1 MKKSFLLLLSC
12 GALLISCGQGG
23 ASSDSSASSAT
34 EPSADSSLSSSES
47 SSGNSVY
54 VDPDAASK
62 KAEIREWITSFKE
75 FEGKVAVASITGY
88 EEKGYMTSNQDE
100 YFVMATEST
109 STRTRYGKSSVG
121 SIVVEKGTIK
131 INEGDPEEFEKQT
144 YHDDTLYYALTSYGN
159 GDKTKEVTSYQIGL
173 ENTYLNLS
181 FYQQQYSLLTTYM
194 SYIGKGNVV
203 TTYSL
208 PKVEG
213 NKEYEMSYS
222 VKTVDGT
229 ATIQEIAYTIKF
241 NMVNGY
247 VDSSL
252 VNIENKLYVGNTV
265 GQYVA
270 SSVSSTYD
278 QGDYKNATFEGNV
291 FNPSEFGQN

>member
-23 ASSDSSASSAT
+23 ASSDSSASTT
-34 EPSADSSLSSSES
+34 ESSTGSSLASSDS

-62 KAEIREWITSFKE
+62 KAEIRAWMTSFKE
-75 FEGKVAVASITGY
+75 FEGNVAVASVHGY
-88 EEKGYMTSNQDE
+88 EEKGYMTSNQNE

-144 YHDDTLYYALTSYGN
+144 YHDDTLYYALSSYGN

-222 VKTVDGT
+222 VKTVDGS
-229 ATIQEIAYTIKF
+229 ATIQEITYTIKF

-252 VNIENKLYVGNTV
+252 VNIVNNLYVGNTV

-278 QGDYKNATFEGNV
+278 QGDYKSATFEGTV

>member
-1 MKKSFLLLLSC
+1 MKKSFLLLLSS

-34 EPSADSSLSSSES
+34 EPSVDSSLSSSES
-47 SSGNSVY
+47 SSGNPVY
-54 VDPDAASK
+54 VDPDASSK

-75 FEGKVAVASITGY
+75 FEGNVAVASIHGY
-88 EEKGYMTSNQDE
+88 EEKGYMTSNQSE

-131 INEGDPEEFEKQT
+131 INEGDPEEFEKQI

-159 GDKTKEVTSYQIGL
+159 GDKPKEVTPYQIGL

-194 SYIGKGNVV
+194 SYIDKGNVV
-203 TTYSL
+203 ATYSL

-222 VKTVDGT
+222 VKTVDGS
-229 ATIQEIAYTIKF
+229 ATLQEIAYSIKF

-252 VNIENKLYVGNTV
+252 VNIVNNTYVGNTV
-265 GQYVA
+265 GQYVT

>member
-1 MKKSFLLLLSC
+1 
-12 GALLISCGQGG
+12 
-23 ASSDSSASSAT
+23 
-34 EPSADSSLSSSES
+34 
-47 SSGNSVY
+47 
-54 VDPDAASK
+54 
-62 KAEIREWITSFKE
+62 
-75 FEGKVAVASITGY
+75 
-88 EEKGYMTSNQDE
+88 
-100 YFVMATEST
+100 MATEST

-222 VKTVDGT
+222 VKTVDGS
-229 ATIQEIAYTIKF
+229 ATLQEIAYTIKF

-291 FNPSEFGQN
+291 FNPSEFGKN

>member
-23 ASSDSSASSAT
+23 ASSDSSASTT
-34 EPSADSSLSSSES
+34 ESSTDSSLSSSDS
-47 SSGNSVY
+47 SSGNPVY

-62 KAEIREWITSFKE
+62 KAEIRAWMTSFKE
-75 FEGKVAVASITGY
+75 FEGSVAVASVHGY
-88 EEKGYMTSNQDE
+88 EEKGYMTSNQNE

-144 YHDDTLYYALTSYGN
+144 YHDDTLYYALSSYGN

-173 ENTYLNLS
+173 ENTYLSLS

-222 VKTVDGT
+222 VKTVDGS
-229 ATIQEIAYTIKF
+229 ATIQEITYTIKF

-252 VNIENKLYVGNTV
+252 VNIVNNLYVGNTV

-278 QGDYKNATFEGNV
+278 QGDYKNATFEGTV

>member
-12 GALLISCGQGG
+12 GALLASCGQGG
-23 ASSDSSASSAT
+23 ASSDSPAASST
-34 EPSADSSLSSSES
+34 EPSVDSSLPSSDS
-47 SSGNSVY
+47 SSGNPVY
-54 VDPDAASK
+54 VDPDASSK
-62 KAEIREWITSFKE
+62 KAEIRAWLTSFKD
-75 FEGKVAVASITGY
+75 FEGNVAVASIHGY
-88 EEKGYMTSNQDE
+88 EEKGYMTTNKDE

-121 SIVVEKGTIK
+121 SIVVEKGSTK
-131 INEGDPEEFEKQT
+131 INEEDPEEFEKQT

-159 GDKTKEVTSYQIGL
+159 GEKTKETTSYKIGL

-181 FYQQQYSLLTTYM
+181 FYQQQYSLLTEYLTF
-194 SYIGKGNVV
+194 IGKGNVV

-222 VKTVDGT
+222 VKTIDGS
-229 ATIQEIAYTIKF
+229 ATIQEITYSIKF
-241 NMVNGY
+241 NLVNGY

-252 VNIENKLYVGNTV
+252 VNIVNNLYVGNTV
-265 GQYVA
+265 GQYA
-270 SSVSSTYD
+270 TSSVSSTYD
-278 QGDYKNATFEGNV
+278 QGDYKNATFEGSV
-291 FNPSEFGQN
+291 FSPSEFGQN

>member
-12 GALLISCGQGG
+12 GALLISCGRGG
-23 ASSDSSASSAT
+23 ASSDSSSSSIA
-34 EPSADSSLSSSES
+34 EPSVDSSLASSDS
-47 SSGNSVY
+47 SSGNPVY
-54 VDPDAASK
+54 VDPDASSK
-62 KAEIREWITSFKE
+62 KAEIREWMTSFKE
-75 FEGKVAVASITGY
+75 FEGNVAVASIHGY
-88 EEKGYMTSNQDE
+88 VENGYMTSNQSE

-109 STRTRYGKSSVG
+109 STRTRYGKSPVG

-159 GDKTKEVTSYQIGL
+159 GGKPKEVTPYQIGL

-222 VKTVDGT
+222 MKTVDGS
-229 ATIQEIAYTIKF
+229 ATLQEIAYSIKF

-252 VNIENKLYVGNTV
+252 VNIVNNTYVGNTV
-265 GQYVA
+265 GQYVT

-278 QGDYKNATFEGNV
+278 QGDYKNATFEGIV
-291 FNPSEFGQN
+291 FNPSEFEQN

>member
-12 GALLISCGQGG
+12 GALLISCGRGG
-23 ASSDSSASSAT
+23 DSSDSSASSAT
-34 EPSADSSLSSSES
+34 EPSVDSSLSSSDS
-47 SSGNSVY
+47 SSGNPVY
-54 VDPDAASK
+54 VDPDASSK
-62 KAEIREWITSFKE
+62 KAEIREWMTSFKE
-75 FEGKVAVASITGY
+75 FEGNVAVASIHGY
-88 EEKGYMTSNQDE
+88 EEKGNMTSNQSE

-159 GDKTKEVTSYQIGL
+159 GDKTKEVTFYQIGL

-252 VNIENKLYVGNTV
+252 VNIINNIYVGNTV

-278 QGDYKNATFEGNV
+278 QGDYKNATFEGSV
-291 FNPSEFGQN
+291 FNPSEFGHN

>member
-1 MKKSFLLLLSC
+1 MKKGFLLLLSC

-23 ASSDSSASSAT
+23 ASSDSSASTT
-34 EPSADSSLSSSES
+34 ESSTGSSLSSSDS
-47 SSGNSVY
+47 SSGNPVY
-54 VDPDAASK
+54 VDPDASSK
-62 KAEIREWITSFKE
+62 KAEIRAWMTSFKE
-75 FEGKVAVASITGY
+75 FEGNVAVASVHGY
-88 EEKGYMTSNQDE
+88 EEKGYMTSNQNE

-121 SIVVEKGTIK
+121 SIVVEKGAIK

-144 YHDDTLYYALTSYGN
+144 YHDDTLYYALSSYGN

-213 NKEYEMSYS
+213 NNEYEMSYS
-222 VKTVDGT
+222 VKTVDGS
-229 ATIQEIAYTIKF
+229 ATVQEITYTIKF

-252 VNIENKLYVGNTV
+252 VNIVNNLYVGNTV
-265 GQYVA
+265 GQYVT

-278 QGDYKNATFEGNV
+278 QGDYKNATFKGTV

>member
-12 GALLISCGQGG
+12 GALLASCGQGG
-23 ASSDSSASSAT
+23 ASSDSPASSTT
-34 EPSADSSLSSSES
+34 EPSIDSSLSSS
-47 SSGNSVY
+47 GNPVY

-62 KAEIREWITSFKE
+62 KAEIRAWMTSFKE
-75 FEGKVAVASITGY
+75 FEGNVAVASVHGY
-88 EEKGYMTSNQDE
+88 EEKGYMTSNQNE

-159 GDKTKEVTSYQIGL
+159 GDKTKEVTPYQIGL

-194 SYIGKGNVV
+194 GYIGKGNVV

-222 VKTVDGT
+222 VKTVDGS
-229 ATIQEIAYTIKF
+229 ATVQEITYTIKF

-252 VNIENKLYVGNTV
+252 VNIVNNLYVGNTV

-278 QGDYKNATFEGNV
+278 QGDYKNATFEGTV

>member
-23 ASSDSSASSAT
+23 ASSDSSASTT
-34 EPSADSSLSSSES
+34 ESSTDSSVASNDS
-47 SSGNSVY
+47 SSGNPVY

-62 KAEIREWITSFKE
+62 KAEIRAWMTSFKE
-75 FEGKVAVASITGY
+75 FEGNVAIASVHGY
-88 EEKGYMTSNQDE
+88 EEKGYMTSNQSE

-144 YHDDTLYYALTSYGN
+144 YHDDTLYYALSSYGN

-173 ENTYLNLS
+173 ENTYLSLS

-194 SYIGKGNVV
+194 GYIGKGNVV

-222 VKTVDGT
+222 VKTVDGS
-229 ATIQEIAYTIKF
+229 ATIQEITYTIKF

-252 VNIENKLYVGNTV
+252 VNIVNNLYVGNTV

-278 QGDYKNATFEGNV
+278 QGDYKNATFEGTV

>member
-23 ASSDSSASSAT
+23 ASSDSFASTTESSTGSSLASS
-34 EPSADSSLSSSES
+34 DS
-47 SSGNSVY
+47 SSGNPVY

-62 KAEIREWITSFKE
+62 KAEIRAWMTSFKE
-75 FEGKVAVASITGY
+75 FEGNVAIASVHGY
-88 EEKGYMTSNQDE
+88 EEKGYMTSNQNE

-131 INEGDPEEFEKQT
+131 INEGDPEGFEKQT
-144 YHDDTLYYALTSYGN
+144 YHDDTLYYALASYGN

-222 VKTVDGT
+222 VKTVDGS
-229 ATIQEIAYTIKF
+229 ATIQEITYTIKF

-252 VNIENKLYVGNTV
+252 VNIVNNLYVGNTV

-278 QGDYKNATFEGNV
+278 QGDYKNATFEGTV

>member
-12 GALLISCGQGG
+12 GALLISCGRGG
-23 ASSDSSASSAT
+23 ASSDSSSSSIA
-34 EPSADSSLSSSES
+34 EPSVDSSLASSDS
-47 SSGNSVY
+47 SSGNPVY
-54 VDPDAASK
+54 VDPDASSK
-62 KAEIREWITSFKE
+62 KAEIREWMTSFKE
-75 FEGKVAVASITGY
+75 FEGNVAVASIHGY
-88 EEKGYMTSNQDE
+88 EEKGYMTSNQSE

-131 INEGDPEEFEKQT
+131 INEGDPEEFEKQI

-159 GDKTKEVTSYQIGL
+159 GDKPKKVTPYQIGL

-203 TTYSL
+203 TAYSL

-222 VKTVDGT
+222 VKTVDGS
-229 ATIQEIAYTIKF
+229 ATLQEIAYSIKF

-252 VNIENKLYVGNTV
+252 VNIVNNTYVGNTV
-265 GQYVA
+265 GQYVT

>member
-23 ASSDSSASSAT
+23 VSSDSSASSVT
-34 EPSADSSLSSSES
+34 EPSADSSPSSSES

-75 FEGKVAVASITGY
+75 FEGKVAVASIIGY

-222 VKTVDGT
+222 VKTVDGS

>member
-23 ASSDSSASSAT
+23 ASSDSSASTT
-34 EPSADSSLSSSES
+34 ESSTGSSLASSDS
-47 SSGNSVY
+47 SSGNPVY

-62 KAEIREWITSFKE
+62 KAEIRAWMTSFKE
-75 FEGKVAVASITGY
+75 FEGDVAVASVHGY
-88 EEKGYMTSNQDE
+88 EEKGYMTSNQNE
-100 YFVMATEST
+100 YFAMATEST

-121 SIVVEKGTIK
+121 SIVVEKGAIK

-194 SYIGKGNVV
+194 GYIGKGNVV

-222 VKTVDGT
+222 VKTVDGS
-229 ATIQEIAYTIKF
+229 ATIQEITYTIKF

-252 VNIENKLYVGNTV
+252 VNIVNNLYVGNTV
-265 GQYVA
+265 GQYVT

-278 QGDYKNATFEGNV
+278 QGDYKNATFEGTV

>member
-12 GALLISCGQGG
+12 GALLASCGQGG
-23 ASSDSSASSAT
+23 ASSSSPASSTT
-34 EPSADSSLSSSES
+34 EPSMDSSLSSS
-47 SSGNSVY
+47 GNPVY

-62 KAEIREWITSFKE
+62 KAEIRAWMTSFKE
-75 FEGKVAVASITGY
+75 FEGNVAVASVHGY
-88 EEKGYMTSNQDE
+88 EEKGYMTSNQNE

-144 YHDDTLYYALTSYGN
+144 YHDDTLYYALASYGN

-194 SYIGKGNVV
+194 GYIGKGNVV

-208 PKVEG
+208 PKVDG

-222 VKTVDGT
+222 VKTVDGS
-229 ATIQEIAYTIKF
+229 ATIQEITYTIKF

-278 QGDYKNATFEGNV
+278 QGDYKNATFEGSV

>member
-1 MKKSFLLLLSC
+1 MKKSFLLLLSS

-23 ASSDSSASSAT
+23 ASSDSSSSSIA
-34 EPSADSSLSSSES
+34 EPSVDSSLSSSES

-75 FEGKVAVASITGY
+75 FEGNVAVASIHGY
-88 EEKGYMTSNQDE
+88 EEKGYMTSNQSE

-131 INEGDPEEFEKQT
+131 INEGDPEEFEKQI

-159 GDKTKEVTSYQIGL
+159 GEKPKKVTPYQIGL

-222 VKTVDGT
+222 VKTVDGS
-229 ATIQEIAYTIKF
+229 ATIQEIAYSIKF

-291 FNPSEFGQN
+291 FNPSEFGKN

>member
-12 GALLISCGQGG
+12 GALLASCGRGG
-23 ASSDSSASSAT
+23 ASSDSSASSTT
-34 EPSADSSLSSSES
+34 EPSTNSSVASSDSSN
-47 SSGNSVY
+47 GNSVY

-62 KAEIREWITSFKE
+62 KAEIRAWMTSFKE
-75 FEGKVAVASITGY
+75 FEGNVAVASVHGY
-88 EEKGYMTSNQDE
+88 EEKGYMTSNQNE

-144 YHDDTLYYALTSYGN
+144 YHDDTLYYALSSYGN

-208 PKVEG
+208 PKVED

-222 VKTVDGT
+222 VKTVDGS
-229 ATIQEIAYTIKF
+229 ATIQEITYTIKF

-252 VNIENKLYVGNTV
+252 VNIVNNLYVGNTV

-278 QGDYKNATFEGNV
+278 QGDYKNATFEGSV
-291 FNPSEFGQN
+291 FNPNEFGQN

>member
-1 MKKSFLLLLSC
+1 MKKSFLLLLSS

-23 ASSDSSASSAT
+23 TSSDSSASSAT
-34 EPSADSSLSSSES
+34 EPSVDSSLSSSES

-75 FEGKVAVASITGY
+75 FEGKVAVASIIGY

-278 QGDYKNATFEGNV
+278 QGDYKNAIFEGNV

>member
-1 MKKSFLLLLSC
+1 M
-12 GALLISCGQGG
+12 
-23 ASSDSSASSAT
+23 
-34 EPSADSSLSSSES
+34 DSSLSSSES

-62 KAEIREWITSFKE
+62 KAEIREWMTSFKE
-75 FEGKVAVASITGY
+75 FEGNVAVASIHGY
-88 EEKGYMTSNQDE
+88 EEKGNMTSNQNE

-109 STRTRYGKSSVG
+109 STHTRYGKSSVG

-131 INEGDPEEFEKQT
+131 INEGDPEEFEKQI

-159 GDKTKEVTSYQIGL
+159 GDKTKEVTPYQIGL

-222 VKTVDGT
+222 VKTVDGS
-229 ATIQEIAYTIKF
+229 ATLQEIAYSIKF

-252 VNIENKLYVGNTV
+252 VNIVDNTYVGNTV
-265 GQYVA
+265 GQYVT

-291 FNPSEFGQN
+291 FNPSEFGKN

>member
-23 ASSDSSASSAT
+23 ASSDSSASTT
-34 EPSADSSLSSSES
+34 ESSTDSSLSSSDS
-47 SSGNSVY
+47 SSGNPLY
-54 VDPDAASK
+54 VDPNAASK
-62 KAEIREWITSFKE
+62 KAEIRAWMTSFKE
-75 FEGKVAVASITGY
+75 FEGNVAIASVHGY
-88 EEKGYMTSNQDE
+88 EEKGYMTSNQNE

-144 YHDDTLYYALTSYGN
+144 YHDDTLYYALSSYGN

-173 ENTYLNLS
+173 ENTYLSLS

-222 VKTVDGT
+222 VKTMDGS
-229 ATIQEIAYTIKF
+229 ATIQEITYTIKF

-252 VNIENKLYVGNTV
+252 VNIVNNLYVGNTV

-278 QGDYKNATFEGNV
+278 QGDYKNATFEGTV

>member
-23 ASSDSSASSAT
+23 TSSDSSASSAT
-34 EPSADSSLSSSES
+34 EPSVDSSLSSSES

-75 FEGKVAVASITGY
+75 FEGNVAVASIHGY
-88 EEKGYMTSNQDE
+88 EEKGNMTSNQNE

-222 VKTVDGT
+222 VKTVDGS
-229 ATIQEIAYTIKF
+229 ATLQEIAYSIKF

>member
-12 GALLISCGQGG
+12 GALLVSCGQGG
-23 ASSDSSASSAT
+23 ASSVASS
-34 EPSADSSLSSSES
+34 DS

-54 VDPDAASK
+54 VDPDVASK
-62 KAEIREWITSFKE
+62 KAEIRAWMTSFKE
-75 FEGKVAVASITGY
+75 FEGSVAVASVHGY
-88 EEKGYMTSNQDE
+88 EEKGYMTSNQNE

-144 YHDDTLYYALTSYGN
+144 YHDDTLYYALSSYGN

-222 VKTVDGT
+222 VKTVDGS
-229 ATIQEIAYTIKF
+229 ATVQEITYTIKF

-252 VNIENKLYVGNTV
+252 VNIINNLYVGNTV
-265 GQYVA
+265 GQYVT

-278 QGDYKNATFEGNV
+278 QGDYKNATFEGTV

>member
-12 GALLISCGQGG
+12 GALLISCGRGG

-62 KAEIREWITSFKE
+62 KAEIREWITSFKK
-75 FEGKVAVASITGY
+75 FEGKVAVASIIGY

-203 TTYSL
+203 ATYSL

>member
-23 ASSDSSASSAT
+23 ASSDSSASTT
-34 EPSADSSLSSSES
+34 ESSTDSSVASSDS
-47 SSGNSVY
+47 SSGNPVY

-62 KAEIREWITSFKE
+62 KAEIRAWMTSFKE
-75 FEGKVAVASITGY
+75 FEGSVAVASVHGY
-88 EEKGYMTSNQDE
+88 EEKGYMTSNQNE

-144 YHDDTLYYALTSYGN
+144 YHDDTLYYALSSYGN
-159 GDKTKEVTSYQIGL
+159 GGKTKEVTSYQIGL

-222 VKTVDGT
+222 VKTVDGS
-229 ATIQEIAYTIKF
+229 ATVQEITYTIKF

-252 VNIENKLYVGNTV
+252 VNIVNNLYVGNTV
-265 GQYVA
+265 GQYVT

-278 QGDYKNATFEGNV
+278 QGDYKNATFEGTV

>member
-23 ASSDSSASSAT
+23 ASSDSPASSTT
-34 EPSADSSLSSSES
+34 EPSIDSSLSSS
-47 SSGNSVY
+47 GNPVY

-62 KAEIREWITSFKE
+62 KAEIRAWMTSFKE
-75 FEGKVAVASITGY
+75 FEGNVAVASVHGY
-88 EEKGYMTSNQDE
+88 EEKGYMTSNQSE

-131 INEGDPEEFEKQT
+131 INEGDPEGFEKQT

-173 ENTYLNLS
+173 ENTYLSLS

-194 SYIGKGNVV
+194 GYIGKGNVV

-222 VKTVDGT
+222 VKTVDGS
-229 ATIQEIAYTIKF
+229 ATIQEITYTIKF

-252 VNIENKLYVGNTV
+252 VNIVNNLYVGNTV

-278 QGDYKNATFEGNV
+278 QGDYKNATFEGTV

>member
-23 ASSDSSASSAT
+23 ASSDSSASTT
-34 EPSADSSLSSSES
+34 ESSTDSSLSSSDS
-47 SSGNSVY
+47 SSGNPVY

-62 KAEIREWITSFKE
+62 KAEIRAWMTSFKE
-75 FEGKVAVASITGY
+75 FEGNVAIASVHGY
-88 EEKGYMTSNQDE
+88 EEKGYMTSNQNE

-131 INEGDPEEFEKQT
+131 INEGDPEGFEKQT
-144 YHDDTLYYALTSYGN
+144 YHDDTLYYALASYGN

-222 VKTVDGT
+222 VKTVDGS
-229 ATIQEIAYTIKF
+229 ATIQEITYTIKF

-252 VNIENKLYVGNTV
+252 VNIVNNLYVGNTV

-278 QGDYKNATFEGNV
+278 QGDYKNATFEGTV

>member
-23 ASSDSSASSAT
+23 ASSDSSASTT
-34 EPSADSSLSSSES
+34 ESSTDSSLSSSDS
-47 SSGNSVY
+47 SSGNPVY

-62 KAEIREWITSFKE
+62 KAEIRAWMTSFKE
-75 FEGKVAVASITGY
+75 FEGSVAVASVHGY
-88 EEKGYMTSNQDE
+88 EEKGYMTSNQNE

-144 YHDDTLYYALTSYGN
+144 YHDDTLYYALSSYGN

-173 ENTYLNLS
+173 ENTYLSLS

-222 VKTVDGT
+222 VKTVDGS
-229 ATIQEIAYTIKF
+229 ATIQEITYTIKF

-252 VNIENKLYVGNTV
+252 VNIANNLYVGNTV

-278 QGDYKNATFEGNV
+278 QGDYKNATFEGTV

>member
-23 ASSDSSASSAT
+23 ASSDSSASTT
-34 EPSADSSLSSSES
+34 ESSTDSSVASSDS
-47 SSGNSVY
+47 SSGNPVY
-54 VDPDAASK
+54 VDPDVASK
-62 KAEIREWITSFKE
+62 KAEIRAWMTSFKE
-75 FEGKVAVASITGY
+75 FEGNVAIASVHGY
-88 EEKGYMTSNQDE
+88 EEKGYMTSNQNE

-109 STRTRYGKSSVG
+109 STRTRYGKSPVG

-144 YHDDTLYYALTSYGN
+144 YHDDTLYYALSSYGN

-181 FYQQQYSLLTTYM
+181 FYQQQYCLLTTYM

-222 VKTVDGT
+222 VKTVDGS
-229 ATIQEIAYTIKF
+229 ATIQEITYTIKF

-252 VNIENKLYVGNTV
+252 VNIANNTYVGNTV

-278 QGDYKNATFEGNV
+278 QGDYKNATFEGTV

>member
-23 ASSDSSASSAT
+23 ASSDSSASTT
-34 EPSADSSLSSSES
+34 ESSTDSSLSSSDS
-47 SSGNSVY
+47 SSGNPVY
-54 VDPDAASK
+54 VDPDVASK
-62 KAEIREWITSFKE
+62 KAEIRAWMTSFKE
-75 FEGKVAVASITGY
+75 FEGSVAVASVHGY
-88 EEKGYMTSNQDE
+88 EEKGYMTSNQNE

-109 STRTRYGKSSVG
+109 SARTRYGKSPVG

-144 YHDDTLYYALTSYGN
+144 YHDDTLYYALSSYGN

-222 VKTVDGT
+222 VKTMDGS
-229 ATIQEIAYTIKF
+229 ATIQEITYTIKF

-252 VNIENKLYVGNTV
+252 VNIVNNTYVGNTV
-265 GQYVA
+265 GQYVT

-278 QGDYKNATFEGNV
+278 QGDYKNATFEGSV

>member
-23 ASSDSSASSAT
+23 ASSDSSASTT
-34 EPSADSSLSSSES
+34 ESSTDSSVASSDS
-47 SSGNSVY
+47 SSGNPVY

-62 KAEIREWITSFKE
+62 KAEIRAWMTSFKE
-75 FEGKVAVASITGY
+75 FEGNVAVASVHGY
-88 EEKGYMTSNQDE
+88 EEKGYMTSNQNE

-131 INEGDPEEFEKQT
+131 INEGDPEGFEKQT
-144 YHDDTLYYALTSYGN
+144 YHDDTLYYALASYGN

-222 VKTVDGT
+222 VKTVDGS
-229 ATIQEIAYTIKF
+229 ATIQEITYTIKF

-252 VNIENKLYVGNTV
+252 VNIVNNLYVGNTV

-278 QGDYKNATFEGNV
+278 QGDYKNATFEGTV

>member
-12 GALLISCGQGG
+12 CALLISCGQGG

-34 EPSADSSLSSSES
+34 EPSVDSSLSSSES
-47 SSGNSVY
+47 SSGNPVY
-54 VDPDAASK
+54 VDPDASSK

-75 FEGKVAVASITGY
+75 FEGNVAVASIHGY
-88 EEKGYMTSNQDE
+88 EEKGNMTSNQSE

-131 INEGDPEEFEKQT
+131 INERDPEEFEKQI

-159 GDKTKEVTSYQIGL
+159 GEKPKKVTPYQIGL

-222 VKTVDGT
+222 VKTVDGS
-229 ATIQEIAYTIKF
+229 ATLQEIAYSIKF

-252 VNIENKLYVGNTV
+252 VNIVNNTYVGNTV
-265 GQYVA
+265 GQYET

>member
-23 ASSDSSASSAT
+23 ASSDSSASTT
-34 EPSADSSLSSSES
+34 ESSTDSSVASSDS
-47 SSGNSVY
+47 SSGNPVY

-62 KAEIREWITSFKE
+62 KAEIREWMTSFKE
-75 FEGKVAVASITGY
+75 FEGNVAVASVHGY
-88 EEKGYMTSNQDE
+88 EEKGYMTSNQNE

-144 YHDDTLYYALTSYGN
+144 YHDDTLYYALSSYGN
-159 GDKTKEVTSYQIGL
+159 GDKIKEVTSYQIGL

-194 SYIGKGNVV
+194 GYIGKGNVV

-222 VKTVDGT
+222 VKTVDGS
-229 ATIQEIAYTIKF
+229 ATVQEITYTIKF

-252 VNIENKLYVGNTV
+252 VNIVNNLYVGNTV
-265 GQYVA
+265 GQYVT

-278 QGDYKNATFEGNV
+278 QGDYKNATFKGTV